1 MSEKVTAPFT
11 IISALHL
18 GNKDIAIL
26 GPDGLSISV
35 DYDDV
40 DHDQVRAATEKMLR
54 ILNQHW
60 DVK

>member
-1 MSEKVTAPFT
+1 MSEKFTAEPFT
-11 IISALHL
+11 TID
-18 GNKDIAIL
+18 KDIAIL
-26 GPDGLSISV
+26 GPGGLSISV

-60 DVK
+60 DAK